1 MRFWNVVFTE
11 ISSSTTI
18 IHDLDR
24 PEIII
29 DLLDYK
35 KAQADRSLT
44 RKKREAMTRLYVK
57 RYEQGLRRFATLK
70 LSARSYGSIEER
82 LYHVYKQSPHGL
94 NALLGGRIKLRTQA
108 GMSDEFKRAADR
120 ATVWLPQMEQIFK
133 EEGIPTDITRLA
145 FVESMF
151 NPKALSKVGASGIWQ
166 FMPQTARSYMTV
178 NHWIDERSSP
188 LKATRAAAR
197 LLRDNYRRLKSWPL
211 AITAYNHGPASL
223 QKATRQLRT
232 SDFETI
238 LTNYDE
244 PNFGFASKNFYAEFL
259 TARNVYDQK
268 FRSNKPFVKPT
279 SKVVR
284 VTRPI
289 TLRQMLSL
297 LNFDEL
303 RTLNPCLTNAGL
315 RYYTDRPL
323 PREFEI
329 VLPHDR
335 SLASIHLDRRS
346 L

>member
-1 MRFWNVVFTE
+1 MLLRWAYIASTIIVANELPPPERGGLVARQMRFWNVVFTE

-178 NHWIDERSSP
+178 NHWR
-188 LKATRAAAR
+188 
-197 LLRDNYRRLKSWPL
+197 
-211 AITAYNHGPASL
+211 
-223 QKATRQLRT
+223 
-232 SDFETI
+232 
-238 LTNYDE
+238 
-244 PNFGFASKNFYAEFL
+244 
-259 TARNVYDQK
+259 
-268 FRSNKPFVKPT
+268 
-279 SKVVR
+279 
-284 VTRPI
+284 
-289 TLRQMLSL
+289 
-297 LNFDEL
+297 
-303 RTLNPCLTNAGL
+303 LTNAVRLSKQHELLLDCCGIIIVASRVGL
-315 RYYTDRPL
+315 SRSQPTTMVQQACRKRRDN
-323 PREFEI
+323 FEQVTLRRFSRTMTNPI
-329 VLPHDR
+329 
-335 SLASIHLDRRS
+335 LDLRARIS
-346 L
+346 TPNF

>member
-1 MRFWNVVFTE
+1 LLLRWAYIASTIIVANELPPPERGGLVARQMRFWNVVFTE

-178 NHWIDERSSP
+178 NHWR
-188 LKATRAAAR
+188 
-197 LLRDNYRRLKSWPL
+197 
-211 AITAYNHGPASL
+211 
-223 QKATRQLRT
+223 
-232 SDFETI
+232 
-238 LTNYDE
+238 
-244 PNFGFASKNFYAEFL
+244 
-259 TARNVYDQK
+259 
-268 FRSNKPFVKPT
+268 
-279 SKVVR
+279 
-284 VTRPI
+284 
-289 TLRQMLSL
+289 
-297 LNFDEL
+297 
-303 RTLNPCLTNAGL
+303 LTNAVRLSKQHELLLDCCGIIIVASRVGL
-315 RYYTDRPL
+315 SRSQPTTMVQQACRKRRDN
-323 PREFEI
+323 FEQVTLRRFSRTMTNPI
-329 VLPHDR
+329 
-335 SLASIHLDRRS
+335 LDLRARIS
-346 L
+346 TPNF